1 MSRIPKPQLSSGKA
15 QQEIDR
21 VEAQLDAAKE
31 AIDNLSID
39 KIESEAPQA
48 EELEQQT
55 KISKK
60 QEREY
65 DAPVIKPFSSEPSPG
80 MRNPKFQE
88 VIKRCAKKTAKAK
101 ELVRVIVENNEV
113 IGETVEAWIG
123 TLPGEPVTRWIVP
136 VNMPIY
142 IPRFVAEHLASR
154 KYHRIKMADPESD
167 PSMRQRL
174 MSQVGPGR
182 AASEPSGNYMTIT
195 ETHNRI
201 SCRLASEG
209 LE

>member
-48 EELEQQT
+48 EELEQQA

-65 DAPVIKPFSSEPSPG
+65 DAPVIKPFSSETSPG

-113 IGETVEAWIG
+113 IGETVEALYRDWEKI
-123 TLPGEPVTRWIVP
+123 
-136 VNMPIY
+136 
-142 IPRFVAEHLASR
+142 
-154 KYHRIKMADPESD
+154 
-167 PSMRQRL
+167 
-174 MSQVGPGR
+174 GR
-182 AASEPSGNYMTIT
+182 A
-195 ETHNRI
+195 HV
-201 SCRLASEG
+201 
-209 LE
+209 